1 MNGRA
6 SFKRRGVVRPF
17 LFRLFVFS
25 FLLISVYGGCNGGGG
40 ITPPPTPPP
49 IDGNKLNIEIL
60 DAFIGADNR
69 TVATI
74 RLTDENGN
82 PITRS
87 GVEISFIIARIVDS
101 GEYIDYITRDQEGAT
116 QASSEDEGE
125 YEDLGGGIYNY
136 TFATVLPGDYD
147 GSLTRSR

>member
-1 MNGRA
+1 MNGRV
-6 SFKRRGVVRPF
+6 RLIRNGVFGSF
-17 LFRLFVFS
+17 LFRAFIFS
-25 FLLISVYGGCNGGGG
+25 FLLMSVYGGCGGGGG
-40 ITPPPTPPP
+40 ITPPPPPPP

-116 QASSEDEGE
+116 QAASEDEGE
-125 YEDLGGGIYNY
+125 YEDLGGGVYNY
-136 TFATVLPGDYD
+136 IFTQYCPETTTGA
-147 GSLTRSR
+147 SRTP

>member
-1 MNGRA
+1 MNGRV
-6 SFKRRGVVRPF
+6 SFQSRVVFRSF

-25 FLLISVYGGCNGGGG
+25 FLLMSVYGGGGG
-40 ITPPPTPPP
+40 ITPPPPPP
-49 IDGNKLNIEIL
+49 PPVDGNKLNIEIL

-116 QASSEDEGE
+116 QAASEDEGE
-125 YEDLGGGIYNY
+125 YEDLGGGVYNY
-136 TFATVLPGDYD
+136 IFTQYCPETTTGA
-147 GSLTRSR
+147 SRTP